1 MSFNAEHFQL
11 RERCPVCS
19 AADNPDIYRCA
30 LTADP
35 VRSFIATHYAPQG
48 QVDWSLFQGT
58 DYVLAECGGCGL
70 IYQRAVPNA
79 ALLDALYNRM
89 ISPAF
94 LEGVERERLTI
105 DNFNQIAGETAV
117 LLRMAGKP
125 PSEVRWLDYGFGHG
139 RWARVARAMGTQV
152 YATEIGEEKKAAAA
166 ALGVRIVSDAEVDA
180 MRFDVVH
187 TEQVLEH
194 LAEPGRDFARLA
206 AVTAG
211 ILKVAVP
218 RHRNLHALLAAK
230 GMTPRSPIGRALRGE
245 ALSQEDDTYVAVQPL
260 EHLNTFCARTM
271 ERLAADNRMRIVSRV
286 RRAAVPIDLSD
297 ARRLRGSLVQLGKM
311 AAKMIIRP
319 DGGYYLFRPL

>member
-139 RWARVARAMGTQV
+139 RWARVARAMGAQV

-180 MRFDVVH
+180 MRFDV
-187 TEQVLEH
+187 
-194 LAEPGRDFARLA
+194 
-206 AVTAG
+206 VTAG

-319 DGGYYLFRPL
+319 DGGYYLFRPF